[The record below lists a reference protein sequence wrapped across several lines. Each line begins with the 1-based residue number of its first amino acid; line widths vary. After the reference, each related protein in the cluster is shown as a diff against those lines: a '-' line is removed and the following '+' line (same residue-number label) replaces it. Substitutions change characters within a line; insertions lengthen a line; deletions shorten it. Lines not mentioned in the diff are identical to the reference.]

1 MSSDKKDNG
10 LGETPEAE
18 DVTGAAAPR
27 VAETRT
33 PDVTPDVADDGIED
47 AEIVAELGPRAEGDW
62 EEPGVDPYA
71 VDPDEADAELEAGEI
86 AWGDEADPAEPE
98 TLAPGVAEEVRAE
111 AAEAVEAEDEY
122 LTPGVTAGEDI
133 PDQPEAPWPG
143 AAAGAAAAGAGIAA
157 ASLAGSGSGGS
168 TGPAAAPYVAP
179 AAPPPPAPPQPA
191 PQRGGGFA
199 AAVLGGL
206 IAAGIGFGV
215 SEYANGGLGRMFGG
229 ADPVEAALSAQGEK
243 LAGLE
248 SRIGELASSVKAPD
262 LSGIET
268 QIGAI
273 GTTVQTQMGDV
284 AGRLDKVAGEL
295 QTKLGDLDAKLAG
308 VEERLTAVEKRP
320 LAESSET
327 AKAAFA
333 AYERELNAL
342 KGTLDSQQKS
352 NADMAA
358 QMAASADAAKAEVK
372 AAADEAQAMKAQ
384 AEAETLQAAKR
395 EALASLDAAIARGIG
410 YQAILDKL
418 PAGTQLPEALSANAA
433 SGVASLDALQEEF
446 PAAARAALDASI
458 KQTVSDDPV
467 SRIGAFLKT
476 QSGMRSLEP
485 KQGDD
490 PDAVL
495 SRAEAAVEAGDLAT
509 ALAEV
514 AKLPSDGQAAMADW
528 VAAATTRLSVTQAA
542 TSLSETLLAQ

>member
-1 MSSDKKDNG
+1 LSSDKKDNG

-33 PDVTPDVADDGIED
+33 PDVPDDGIED
-47 AEIVAELGPRAEGDW
+47 AEIVDELGPRAEGDW

-98 TLAPGVAEEVRAE
+98 TVAPGVAEEARAE
-111 AAEAVEAEDEY
+111 AAEAVEAEDDY
-122 LTPGVTAGEDI
+122 LTPGVTAEDEI
-133 PDQPEAPWPG
+133 PEQPDAPWPG

-157 ASLAGSGSGGS
+157 AAMAGSGSTGS
-168 TGPAAAPYVAP
+168 GTASAGAAPYVAP
-179 AAPPPPAPPQPA
+179 AAPPAPPPPAPPQ
-191 PQRGGGFA
+191 RSGGFA

-229 ADPVEAALSAQGEK
+229 TDPVEAALSAQGEK

-248 SRIGELASSVKAPD
+248 TRIGELASSVKAPD
-262 LSGIET
+262 LSGIES

-284 AGRLDKVAGEL
+284 AGQLEKVAGDL

-333 AYERELNAL
+333 AYERELNTL
-342 KGTLDSQQKS
+342 KGSLDSQQKS

-358 QMAASADAAKAEVK
+358 QMAASAEAAKAEVK

-384 AEAETLQAAKR
+384 AEAEAQQAAER

-433 SGVASLDALQEEF
+433 SGVASLDQLQEDF

-485 KQGDD
+485 KPGDD

-495 SRAEAAVEAGDLAT
+495 SRAEAAVDAGDLTT

-514 AKLPSDGQAAMADW
+514 AKLPGDGQAAMAAW

-542 TSLSETLLAQ
+542 TSLSQTLLAQ